1 MIGGR
6 DMSAG
11 RYVGAR
17 VVRSEDPR
25 LMRGQARYLDDIEL
39 PRMLHA
45 AFVRS
50 PLAHARVVRIDVEQ
64 AQGLPGVVGVFTLRD
79 LVGIG
84 PIHAVGPRPE
94 VKSMARAV
102 LADEKVRFV
111 GEAVAVVVASS
122 RYIAEDAC
130 ELVDVEYDELPVIAN
145 TRASL
150 APGAAVLHESLG
162 DNRIAHIE
170 RSGGD
175 VQQAFAE
182 AAHVVG
188 ISFHHGRVGALPLE
202 TRGVIGDWDVG
213 TSTMRVWNSTQMP
226 HLLRALIAAPLG
238 LSETKL
244 EIRTPAVGGA
254 FGLKASVYPEDVVI
268 PAVSRLVGRPV
279 KWVEDRYENLAA
291 SSHAKEIDIDM
302 EVAVANDGS
311 FLGMR
316 SKTLSDPGAYS
327 IPPFLAHH
335 ESLGA
340 VNCMTG
346 VYDVPAASYV
356 SETALTNKAPLGVY
370 RGVGWTAGQTV
381 REVLI
386 DDVARAIGRDPV
398 ELRLQNCIPDEPY
411 DSVIG
416 PRYDG
421 GSYRRAI
428 EMATEMADYRGIRER
443 QGEQRK
449 HGKYVGVGVS
459 PYVEPTGFGAR
470 IGNELGYPGKYYDT
484 ASISI
489 QADGSIYV
497 MSGLH
502 SQGQSH
508 ETTFAQLAADG
519 IGARIEDIQ
528 VVQGDTKSTPY
539 SGGTYASRSAI
550 IGAATIGRAAQ
561 EMKRRLV
568 ALAADMLEANI
579 EDVEISHGRAFVRGA
594 PETGKTI
601 AEIAAYVHW
610 GGGAASVDLEEGA
623 LSVSSSAAPPG
634 SYSNG
639 CVVAVVEVDIETG
652 KIQVDKVVSV
662 EDCGTMLN
670 PMVVEG
676 QVAGAIAQGIGDAL
690 LEEHAYSEDGVLMSA
705 SLLDYLYPSTMEVP
719 NIVVG
724 HIETPAPDVPGG
736 FKGLGEAGTIATPAA
751 VLNAVADALSPFDV
765 RVHSTP
771 LGPSKMLDL
780 IDDARE
786 VDHQAL
792 PSDPTSSGALS

>member
-1 MIGGR
+1 MSSHE
-6 DMSAG
+6 DMSSG

-25 LMRGQARYLDDIEL
+25 LMRGLARYLDDIEL

-50 PLAHARVVRIDVEQ
+50 PLAHARVSRIDVEEARQ
-64 AQGLPGVVGVFTLRD
+64 LPGVVGVFSLND
-79 LVGIG
+79 LAGVG
-84 PIHAVGPRPE
+84 PIHAMSPRPE
-94 VKSMARAV
+94 VKSMARPV
-102 LADEKVRFV
+102 LAEEKVRFV
-111 GEAVAVVVASS
+111 GEAVAVVVATS

-130 ELVDVEYDELPVIAN
+130 ELVDVDYEELPVIA
-145 TRASL
+145 TARAAL
-150 APGAAVLHESLG
+150 EPGAVVLHESLG
-162 DNRIAHIE
+162 DNQFSYIE

-175 VQQAFAE
+175 VDQAFAD

-202 TRGVIGDWDVG
+202 TRGVIGDWDAG
-213 TSTMRVWNSTQMP
+213 TGTMRVWNSTQMP

-238 LSETKL
+238 LAETKL
-244 EIRTPAVGGA
+244 EVMTPAVGGA
-254 FGLKASVYPEDVVI
+254 FGLKASIYPEDVVI
-268 PAVSRLVGRPV
+268 PAVSRLLRRPV

-302 EVAVANDGS
+302 EIAVAADGR
-311 FLGMR
+311 FLGVR
-316 SKTLSDPGAYS
+316 AKTLSDPGAYS

-335 ESLGA
+335 ESLGS

-346 VYDVPAASYV
+346 IYDIPAAGYV
-356 SETALTNKAPLGVY
+356 SEAALTNKAPLGVY

-386 DDVARAIGRDPV
+386 DDIARAIGRDPV
-398 ELRLQNCIPDEPY
+398 ELRLLNCIGDDPY

-421 GSYRRAI
+421 GSYRRSLELAC
-428 EMATEMADYRGIRER
+428 EMVDYHGVRR
-443 QGEQRK
+443 QQAEQRQR
-449 HGKYVGVGVS
+449 GKYVGIGVS

-470 IGNELGYPGKYYDT
+470 IGTELGYPGKYYDT

-497 MSGLH
+497 MTGLH

-519 IGARIEDIQ
+519 IGARIEDVRI
-528 VVQGDTKSTPY
+528 VQGDTKSTPY
-539 SGGTYASRSAI
+539 SGGTYASRSTV
-550 IGAATIGRAAQ
+550 IGGATIGRAAE
-561 EMKRRLV
+561 EMKRRLR
-568 ALAADMLEANI
+568 ALAADMLEAQVD
-579 EDVEISHGRAFVRGA
+579 DVEIAQGKAFVRGV
-594 PETGKTI
+594 PEQSKTI
-601 AEIAAYVHW
+601 ADIAAYVYW
-610 GGGAASVDLEEGA
+610 GGGASTVDLDEGA
-623 LSVSSSAAPPG
+623 LAVSSSAAPPG
-634 SYSNG
+634 TYSNG

-652 KIQVDKVVSV
+652 KIAVEKIVSV

-690 LEEHAYSEDGVLMSA
+690 LEEHSYNEHGALLSA

-719 NIVVG
+719 NIEVG
-724 HIETPAPDVPGG
+724 HIETPAPESPGG

-751 VLNAVADALSPFDV
+751 VLNAVADALSPFGV
-765 RVHSTP
+765 KVHSTP
-771 LGPSKMLDL
+771 LGPSKVLDL
-780 IDDARE
+780 IDSARS
-786 VDHQAL
+786 AL
-792 PSDPTSSGALS
+792 EESA